1 VRCLDDGT
9 IEGPAEADVGSVAGI
24 GYPRWTGGV
33 LSYVET
39 VGLASFIAASERLAR
54 LHGERFE
61 APQSL
66 RERAHGDRKFHD
78 TVTQENRP

>member
-1 VRCLDDGT
+1 M
-9 IEGPAEADVGSVAGI
+9 
-24 GYPRWTGGV
+24 